1 MRLENIAGADTQTK
15 RSKTN
20 SATYDGNAGHN
31 REGWHAAPGRSGCG
45 GGNSGLEEIDSAG
58 GGWNDCIDDS
68 HRGDA
73 KQSEAGK
80 GVFEDGAQVQAQSP
94 AAESPLSAAA
104 RAADVALAASVDA
117 SSDNA
122 PPAAA
127 ATAEGARVPTA
138 MATAT
143 TGAVP

>member
-1 MRLENIAGADTQTK
+1 M
-15 RSKTN
+15 
-20 SATYDGNAGHN
+20 
-31 REGWHAAPGRSGCG
+31 
-45 GGNSGLEEIDSAG
+45 
-58 GGWNDCIDDS
+58 DDS

-73 KQSEAGK
+73 EQSEAGK
-80 GVFEDGAQVQAQSP
+80 GVFADEAQVQAQSP
-94 AAESPLSAAA
+94 AGESPLSAAA
-104 RAADVALAASVDA
+104 RVADAGLAASVDA

-127 ATAEGARVPTA
+127 AAAEGARAPTA